1 MLEGIFVSVELQ
13 GGKIMKT
20 RQGLWLDT
28 YNAAI
33 SGLMANSSHDPMS
46 AIKVAEQVADKTL
59 EVITKKQFT
68 GEVAK

>member
-1 MLEGIFVSVELQ
+1 MILVAHEFED
-13 GGKIMKT
+13 GGRLKT
-20 RQGLWLDT
+20 REGVWLDT